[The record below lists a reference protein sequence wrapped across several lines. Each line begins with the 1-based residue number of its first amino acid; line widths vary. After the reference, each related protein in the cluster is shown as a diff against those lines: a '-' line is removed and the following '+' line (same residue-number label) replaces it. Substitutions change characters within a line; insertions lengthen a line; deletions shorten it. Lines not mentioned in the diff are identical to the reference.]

1 MGYRLSGLA
10 LDGAT
15 ETLTEAPECTFSVA
29 KHRSDPP
36 EEPRRM
42 LRSQKVEAAAGKS
55 DSVP

>member
-1 MGYRLSGLA
+1 MGYRLSGLVM
-10 LDGAT
+10 DKAT
-15 ETLTEAPECTFSVA
+15 ETLTEAPECTFSA
-29 KHRSDPP
+29 ARHGSDPS